1 MGELMVATRLLEED
15 YDVFFPFV
23 DDVSGIDLVSYKDGV
38 FDSLQ
43 VRYHKVKQGKSSLTF
58 NVNPC
63 QADTIALPIGNK
75 ICFVPNKRKGERWHI
90 NLPISPPRNNQKKF
104 INSYVDY
111 LEYKPRGKNE
121 TN

>member
-1 MGELMVATRLLEED
+1 MVATRLLEED

-75 ICFVPNKRKGERWHI
+75 ICFVPTIAKGKDGISTYRLVHLGIIKR
-90 NLPISPPRNNQKKF
+90 
-104 INSYVDY
+104 NSSTRM
-111 LEYKPRGKNE
+111 LII
-121 TN
+121 